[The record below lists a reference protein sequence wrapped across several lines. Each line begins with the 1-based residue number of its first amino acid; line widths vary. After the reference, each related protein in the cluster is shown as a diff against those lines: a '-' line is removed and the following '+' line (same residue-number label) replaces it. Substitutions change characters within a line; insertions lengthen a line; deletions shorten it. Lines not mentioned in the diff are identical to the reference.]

1 MADDCIFCGIR
12 DGDVPSKVL
21 YRDDHCFVIR
31 DISPQAPTHLL
42 VIPVQHFTYLTELTK
57 DFYPTLGAMFSAAR
71 ETAGSQGI
79 SADGYRLVINQGEDG
94 GQVVPHLH
102 LHVLGGKSLGP
113 MG

>member
-12 DGDVPSKVL
+12 DGDVPSEVL

-31 DISPQAPTHLL
+31 DIAPQAPTHLL
-42 VIPVQHFTYLTELTK
+42 VIPVQHFTYLSELTE

-71 ETAGSQGI
+71 ETAESLGI
-79 SADGYRLVINQGEDG
+79 SADGYRLVINQGKNA

-102 LHVLGGKSLGP
+102 LHMLGGKPLEL

>member
-12 DGDVPSKVL
+12 DGDVPGEVL
-21 YRDDHCFVIR
+21 YRDDHCFVIS

-42 VIPVQHFTYLTELTK
+42 VIPVQHFTYLSELTQ

-71 ETAGSQGI
+71 ETAESLGL
-79 SADGYRLVINQGEDG
+79 SADGYRLVINQGKNA

-102 LHVLGGKSLGP
+102 LHMLGGKLLDR